1 MRKSNMLKVL
11 IAFFLIL
18 IFVFFLSV
26 FLKVQSNSNKN
37 ETYISNNVINDS
49 KDAKKIIQSNKN
61 VIIYFSQK
69 NCVYCK
75 ELNSHLNN
83 LDSRI
88 KENLYVFYIENEDK
102 ELVKKEFDFSYTPT
116 LIYYRDSIESDRL
129 DNDLLFKN
137 DLAKFNNKGE
147 TELKKW
153 LENKKEE

>member
-1 MRKSNMLKVL
+1 MLKVL

-18 IFVFFLSV
+18 ILVFLLSV
-26 FLKVQSNSNKN
+26 FFKVQSNKN
-37 ETYISNNVINDS
+37 ETYISNNVITDS
-49 KDAKKIIQSNKN
+49 NDAKKLIQYNDN
-61 VIIYFSQK
+61 VVIYFSQK

-75 ELNSHLNN
+75 ELNSHLNH

-129 DNDLLFKN
+129 DNDLLFKK
-137 DLAKFNNKGE
+137 DLAKFNNNGE
-147 TELKKW
+147 NELKKW

>member
-18 IFVFFLSV
+18 ILVFLLSV
-26 FLKVQSNSNKN
+26 FFKVQSNKN
-37 ETYISNNVINDS
+37 ETYISNNVITDS
-49 KDAKKIIQSNKN
+49 NDAKKLIQYNDN
-61 VIIYFSQK
+61 VVIYFSQK

-75 ELNSHLNN
+75 ELNSHLNH

-129 DNDLLFKN
+129 DNDLLFKK
-137 DLAKFNNKGE
+137 DLAKFNNNGE
-147 TELKKW
+147 NELKKW

>member
-1 MRKSNMLKVL
+1 MLKVL